1 MNLILNLAIMKNL
14 VLLITAMFLVGTTVN
29 AATTSSTNLATVN
42 TYVSG
47 YGNSFIFVEG
57 GIEFSVFPDGQF
69 DFYIPQYGPNV
80 SLGFSSPNV
89 SISFNSG
96 YNYSPYVQYD
106 DFGAIIQ
113 IENVPIY
120 YDYYGR
126 ITRVGSVNICY
137 NNFGRVVWVG
147 GLHIFYNRYNVF
159 SHYTGYI
166 NVYNRYYVY
175 RPWHRYYRAPLHEY
189 CIVNTR
195 PYRQYYKPVRY
206 TYYRPYTNNYRPY
219 TYSYTNSRRGV
230 AESGRRTQISAIS
243 DRYRQ
248 EVIPRGESRRIADA
262 QVRTSRKES
271 SSSNT
276 TTRRET
282 VSRQNN
288 DNVRKDIRPS
298 QKRSAVVQGN
308 KVNHR
313 IANRNYDVNKSTNN
327 PNRKPNV
334 QKNRISSNERNNNV
348 RRVTDNKSRKATVSK
363 SSNSRENSR
372 NTKPDLKRK
381 KS

>member
-1 MNLILNLAIMKNL
+1 MKNL

-29 AATTSSTNLATVN
+29 ATTTTSTKLATVN

-69 DFYIPQYGPNV
+69 DFYIPRYGPNV
-80 SLGFSSPNV
+80 SLGFRSPNV

-96 YNYSPYVQYD
+96 YDYSPYVQYD
-106 DFGAIIQ
+106 DYGAIIQ

-126 ITRVGSVNICY
+126 ISRAGSVKIRY
-137 NNFGRVVWVG
+137 NNFGRVVWIG

-175 RPWHRYYRAPLHEY
+175 RPWHNYYRVPMHDY

-206 TYYRPYTNNYRPY
+206 TYYRPYTSNYRPN
-219 TYSYTNSRRGV
+219 TYNYINSRRGV
-230 AESGRRTQISAIS
+230 ADNGRRTQRSTTISE
-243 DRYRQ
+243 RYRQ
-248 EVIPRGESRRIADA
+248 DA
-262 QVRTSRKES
+262 TSRSVRNKIANSQGRQSKSEFYPR
-271 SSSNT
+271 NT
-276 TTRRET
+276 TTRREI
-282 VSRQNN
+282 VSRQN
-288 DNVRKDIRPS
+288 DNKVRKDMNLTQRGS
-298 QKRSAVVQGN
+298 KMAQRTKMNN
-308 KVNHR
+308 K
-313 IANRNYDVNKSTNN
+313 IGSRNQHVNKNTNYS
-327 PNRKPNV
+327 NRKPNV
-334 QKNRISSNERNNNV
+334 QNNRISSNERNKNA
-348 RRVTDNKSRKATVSK
+348 RRVTENKSRKLSVSK
-363 SSNSRENSR
+363 SNNARANSR
-372 NTKPDLKRK
+372 NSKPDLKRRNK
-381 KS
+381 

>member
-1 MNLILNLAIMKNL
+1 MKNL
-14 VLLITAMFLVGTTVN
+14 VLLIMAMFLIGTTVS
-29 AATTSSTNLATVN
+29 ATTKSSTNLATVN

-69 DFYIPQYGPNV
+69 DFYMPHYGPNV
-80 SLGFSSPNV
+80 SLGFNSPNV

-96 YNYSPYVQYD
+96 YNYNPYVQYD

-126 ITRVGSVNICY
+126 ITRAGSVNIRY

-166 NVYNRYYVY
+166 NVHNRYYVY
-175 RPWHRYYRAPLHEY
+175 RPWHRYYRVPLYDY

-195 PYRQYYKPVRY
+195 PYRQYYNPVRY
-206 TYYRPYTNNYRPY
+206 KYYRPYNDNYRPY
-219 TYSYTNSRRGV
+219 TYSYTNSRRGI
-230 AESGRRTQISAIS
+230 ADTGRRTQRSTLS
-243 DRYRQ
+243 ERYRQ
-248 EVIPRGESRRIADA
+248 EATPRSERYRVANTQGRQSKTEFSP
-262 QVRTSRKES
+262 RT
-271 SSSNT
+271 T
-276 TTRRET
+276 ATRREST
-282 VSRQNN
+282 SRQNELK
-288 DNVRKDIRPS
+288 VRKDV
-298 QKRSAVVQGN
+298 RSTDRGSKLIQGN
-308 KVNHR
+308 KRNDR
-313 IANRNYDVNKSTNN
+313 IANQSQRVNKNTNY

-334 QKNRISSNERNNNV
+334 QNNRISGSERNKNA
-348 RRVTDNKSRKATVSK
+348 RRVTENRSRKESVSK
-363 SSNSRENSR
+363 SNNTRSNSRNS
-372 NTKPDLKRK
+372 KPDLKRRN
-381 KS
+381 